1 MSLDAFVPVC
11 LLLLIFTST
20 KVNPNH
26 YNQLENVIKKAII
39 DLGTNTFQLL
49 IIEQTG
55 ETFQT
60 IHEDSYAAKIGKGG
74 ISSGIITE
82 EGIQRGITG
91 LKYFQQLFDE
101 AGVMPENVL
110 ATATSAV
117 RNAKNGNEFCE
128 RVLAET
134 GIKINVISGEDEAT
148 LIYEGVKLGMN
159 IGTETSMIMDI
170 GGGSVE
176 FIICN
181 STKIFYKQ
189 SFEIG
194 GQRLMDKFMT
204 SDPISPRSIQAL
216 KNYLEEQL
224 LPLTNAVHQYA
235 PVCMIGSAGSF
246 ETLVDMYF
254 MKNYKHLPPP
264 EQISFDLPISEFYD
278 SLLKLISSNH
288 DERMTLPGM
297 IELRV
302 DMIVVGVCLIDFI
315 LKQHDIQRIKIS
327 TYALK
332 EGVLF
337 REMVKGER

>member
-1 MSLDAFVPVC
+1 M
-11 LLLLIFTST
+11 
-20 KVNPNH
+20 
-26 YNQLENVIKKAII
+26 IKKAII

-49 IIEQTG
+49 IIEQTDK
-55 ETFQT
+55 TFRT
-60 IHEDSYAAKIGKGG
+60 IHEESYAAKIGKGG

-91 LKYFQQLFDE
+91 LKYFQQLFDKE
-101 AGVMPENVL
+101 GVTLENVS

-117 RNAKNGNEFCE
+117 RNAKNGDEFCA
-128 RVLAET
+128 RVLTEI
-134 GIKINVISGEDEAT
+134 GIKINVISGEEEAT
-148 LIYEGVKLGMN
+148 LIYEGVKLGME
-159 IGTETSMIMDI
+159 IGLETSMIMDI

-181 STKIFYKQ
+181 ESKIFWKQ

-204 SDPISPRSIQAL
+204 SDPISPHSVQAL
-216 KNYLEEQL
+216 RNYLEEQL

-235 PVCMIGSAGSF
+235 PVCVIGSAGSF

-254 MKNYKHLPPP
+254 MKTKGHLPPP

-278 SLLKLISSNH
+278 SFLKLVSSNH
-288 DERMTLPGM
+288 DERMDISGM

-315 LKQHDIQRIKIS
+315 LKQFDIQRIRVS
-327 TYALK
+327 NYALK

-337 REMVKGER
+337 REMVKGEL